1 MSFLMEF
8 EQMKET
14 FLHFILDKQLVNA
27 TFSQVRQKS
36 NEIKRVKLKPVEIKN
51 NYYIQF
57 EYQYERILKH
67 KNVSLE
73 EFNEHFDTLLAQFR
87 QIHAQFLNETVQIKL
102 SKKNKVLWKSEK
114 TKEPVQ
120 INLSHNRKKQYLL
133 DENKKYPFLV

>member
-1 MSFLMEF
+1 MEF